1 MSRGEKRL
9 DAMRANPAGEAQRS
23 QKAVLSIPARRP
35 IIVEFVDAVR
45 TAKQMANGPE

>member
-23 QKAVLSIPARRP
+23 QKAVL
-35 IIVEFVDAVR
+35 VEFVDAVR